1 MHAARA
7 AMHLHPLTLCLSLY
21 QEQHHLEPMGQV
33 YTKELE
39 GHAECKASAAL
50 GKTGVLGQIVRTACD
65 LGCNK
70 GLLTLSKAYSD

>member
-7 AMHLHPLTLCLSLY
+7 AMQRHPLIACLSLI
-21 QEQHHLEPMGQV
+21 QEQHHLEPMGQA
-33 YTKELE
+33 YLEELE

-50 GKTGVLGQIVRTACD
+50 GKTVVLCRSVRTACD

-70 GLLTLSKAYSD
+70 GLVYTE